1 MPNRSASRSWGAVVS
16 WKRIKLTGFWSILP
30 KAELEAAGI
39 HFETRGN
46 DVCPDNFFNNSG
58 RTALWDTG
66 GVAKMFY
73 ADCRAAVDSLE
84 DYIFSA
90 LLSLTQST
98 RKAL

>member
-46 DVCPDNFFNNSG
+46 YVCPDNFFNNSG

-73 ADCRAAVDSLE
+73 AERPW
-84 DYIFSA
+84 IFSA